1 MPPIAPSQVCR
12 PFLKAII
19 NGAFFTSLNLNTTA
33 LAPAGTKN
41 IIFDLGGVIINLS
54 VEKTHQAFAAL
65 SGLPVTEIKT
75 RVHHGAFF
83 HEFEK
88 GLITDSEFRD
98 HLRESLSM
106 QVTDEQLD
114 QAWNAMLLDIP
125 LSRIQLL
132 EKLKSDYTIFL
143 LSNTNNIHLQCFN
156 RIVRELTGKPTIDYY
171 FHGSFY
177 SHLVKMSKPDAE
189 IYQHVLSQH
198 SLLPQETIF
207 LDDNKDNLVGAN
219 KVGIQTFHVEQP
231 DQIFSLFP

>member
-1 MPPIAPSQVCR
+1 M
-12 PFLKAII
+12 
-19 NGAFFTSLNLNTTA
+19 
-33 LAPAGTKN
+33 APAAIKN

-88 GLITDSEFRD
+88 GLITDSEFRQ
-98 HLRESLSM
+98 HLRESLNMKVPDS
-106 QVTDEQLD
+106 QLD

-125 LSRIQLL
+125 LARIQLL
-132 EKLKSDYTIFL
+132 EKLKATYNIFL
-143 LSNTNNIHLQCFN
+143 LSNTNNIHLQFFN
-156 RIVRELTGKPTIDYY
+156 GIVRQLTGKPAIDYY

-198 SLLPQETIF
+198 SLLPKETIF

-219 KVGIQTFHVEQP
+219 KVGIHTFHVEQP

>member
-1 MPPIAPSQVCR
+1 MLPIATSYVGR

-19 NGAFFTSLNLNTTA
+19 NGAFFTSLNLNATP
-33 LAPAGTKN
+33 LAPAGIKN

-88 GLITDSEFRD
+88 GLITDSEFRV
-98 HLRESLSM
+98 HLRESLNMRVS
-106 QVTDEQLD
+106 DAQLD

-125 LSRIQLL
+125 LARIQLL
-132 EKLKSDYTIFL
+132 EKLKASYTIFL

-156 RIVRELTGKPTIDYY
+156 GIVKQLTGKPAIDYY

-198 SLLPQETIF
+198 ALVPQETIF

-219 KVGIQTFHVEQP
+219 KVGIHTFHVEHP
-231 DQIFSLFP
+231 DQIFSLFS

>member
-1 MPPIAPSQVCR
+1 MHLCKWNSI
-12 PFLKAII
+12 
-19 NGAFFTSLNLNTTA
+19 FTSLNLNTTV
-33 LAPAGTKN
+33 LAPAGIKN

-65 SGLPVTEIKT
+65 SGLPVAEIKT

-98 HLRESLSM
+98 HLRDSLSM
-106 QVTDEQLD
+106 RVTDEQLD

-132 EKLKSDYTIFL
+132 EKLKTGYTIFL

-156 RIVRELTGKPTIDYY
+156 EIVRELTGKPAIDYY
-171 FHGSFY
+171 FHASFY
-177 SHLVKMSKPDAE
+177 SHLVKMSKPDEE
-189 IYQHVLSQH
+189 IYQHVLLQH
-198 SLLPQETIF
+198 ALVPQETIF

-219 KVGIQTFHVEQP
+219 KVGIHTFHVEHP

>member
-1 MPPIAPSQVCR
+1 M
-12 PFLKAII
+12 KAII
-19 NGAFFTSLNLNTTA
+19 NGVAFFTSLNLITRI
-33 LAPAGTKN
+33 LAPAGLKN

-65 SGLPVTEIKT
+65 SGLPVSEVKT

-88 GLITDSEFRD
+88 GLITDIEFRN

-125 LSRIQLL
+125 LPRIQLL
-132 EKLKSDYTIFL
+132 EKLKSRYTIFL

-156 RIVRELTGKPTIDYY
+156 GIVRKLTGKPAIDYY
-171 FHGSFY
+171 FHASFY
-177 SHLVKMSKPDAE
+177 SHLIKMSKPDPE
-189 IYQHVLSQH
+189 IYQHVLFQH
-198 SLLPQETIF
+198 ALVPEETIF

-219 KVGIQTFHVEQP
+219 KVGIHTFHVEHP